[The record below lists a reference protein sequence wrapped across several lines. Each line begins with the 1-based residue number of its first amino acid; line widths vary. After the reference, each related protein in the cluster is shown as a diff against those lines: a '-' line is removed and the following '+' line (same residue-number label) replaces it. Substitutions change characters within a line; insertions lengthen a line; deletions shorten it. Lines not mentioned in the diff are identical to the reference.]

1 MSWMML
7 RCDRL
12 KECLEIERAEREEV
26 EAGLGTEVC
35 LLVMAVVTVM
45 EVWWCWC
52 YFKGATLRLSS

>member
-26 EAGLGTEVC
+26 EAGLGTEVG

-52 YFKGATLRLSS
+52 Y

>member
-52 YFKGATLRLSS
+52 Y